1 MLEKAI
7 KIAVEA
13 HAGQVDKAGQ
23 PYILHPL
30 RCMLKAETDIQRIS
44 AVLHDVVE
52 DTDWTLEALRSE
64 GFSIEVLAT
73 VDRLSRREDES
84 YDAFIERVSGNKDAI
99 AVKIIDLEDNLNITR
114 LANVTEKDCKRLDK
128 YIQAL
133 KKLKTLE

>member
-1 MLEKAI
+1 L
-7 KIAVEA
+7 
-13 HAGQVDKAGQ
+13 
-23 PYILHPL
+23 
-30 RCMLKAETDIQRIS
+30 LKAETDIQRIS

-114 LANVTEKDCKRLDK
+114 LANVTEKDCKRLDN